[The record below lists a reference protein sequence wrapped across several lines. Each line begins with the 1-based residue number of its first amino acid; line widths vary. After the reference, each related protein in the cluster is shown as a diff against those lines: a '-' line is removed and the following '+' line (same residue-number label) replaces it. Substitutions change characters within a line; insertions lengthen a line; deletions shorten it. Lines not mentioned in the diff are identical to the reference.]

1 MSNINVI
8 IFQILYFAAFPI
20 EFMKKIVAILVLQE
34 EKLRFPDVIPFIEL
48 WAMFI
53 IGGDITF
60 SRCLILWTVVHAM
73 SGYWLIFTSL
83 IASHH
88 HPDIYHAGDIPR

>member
-1 MSNINVI
+1 
-8 IFQILYFAAFPI
+8 
-20 EFMKKIVAILVLQE
+20 MKKIVVILILQE

-53 IGGDITF
+53 IGGGITF